1 MSARNV
7 ATARKASQPGTVI
20 AFPENL
26 MASGTELGLTPAQQ
40 RTMAIAAGD
49 LHIAVR
55 QEVIR
60 LLEEHKNNP
69 LSVAKYGLER
79 LRAEGQLT
87 EQEFISMSQ
96 ICDAVF
102 AAQRGKIDSGTAY
115 ATVRRVYDQLLV
127 DGGSSPMAL
136 AIASVASGALA
147 SNPGDPRPAAALAAS
162 RSNGDIGLVGGVI
175 VGGIIGGVIGGA
187 GGAIIGGVIGG
198 IVGGVA
204 GACTKS

>member
-1 MSARNV
+1 MSARNI
-7 ATARKASQPGTVI
+7 ATAKKVSEPGTVI

-26 MASGTELGLTPAQQ
+26 AASRTELGLSPAQQ

-55 QEVIR
+55 QEVTR
-60 LLEEHKNNP
+60 LLDEHKSNP
-69 LSVAKYGLER
+69 LSVAKYGLDR

-87 EQEFISMSQ
+87 EKEFTSMSQ

-102 AAQRGKIDSGTAY
+102 AAQRGKIDPGTAY
-115 ATVRRVYDQLLV
+115 GTVRRLYDELLV
-127 DGGSSPMAL
+127 NESSSPMAL

-147 SNPGDPRPAAALAAS
+147 SDLGGQRPGGAVAAS
-162 RSNGDIGLVGGVI
+162 KSNGDIGLVGGVI